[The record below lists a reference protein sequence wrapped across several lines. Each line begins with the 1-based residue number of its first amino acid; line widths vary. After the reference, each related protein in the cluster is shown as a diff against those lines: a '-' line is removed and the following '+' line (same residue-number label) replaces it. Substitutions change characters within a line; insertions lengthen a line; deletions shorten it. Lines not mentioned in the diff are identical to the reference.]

1 MSPEA
6 TGLLIYVLG
15 GGAGAAITARALDT
29 KLNPLLAFVAVAL
42 ATLCL
47 LIPYGR
53 YVAFLVSVVLFRQMS
68 PKGDWQDA
76 FFTAIGGSALVFVA
90 FFFYGVKSI
99 SEA

>member
-1 MSPEA
+1 MSPET

-29 KLNPLLAFVAVAL
+29 KLNPVLAFVAGGL

-53 YVAFLVSVVLFRQMS
+53 YVAFFVSIVLFRQMS

-76 FFTAIGGSALVFVA
+76 FFTAIGCNAVVFVA
-90 FFFYGVKSI
+90 FFFYGLKSI